1 MQTVKTNVIGVF
13 MMSAIVASCGGN
25 NDQLVGVFSDS
36 PVGGIN
42 FSTPTISGVTDAD
55 GSFRYRDGETVI
67 FSIGNL
73 ALPAVLAS
81 EMVTPLDMGIE
92 PDINDPSVVNI
103 ARLLQSL
110 DEDGNPDNGIL
121 ISEHAASAFPSLL
134 ITMLPTATPLRMRFT
149 RSMEM
154 AGPQ

>member
-1 MQTVKTNVIGVF
+1 MNIVKTKVIGVL
-13 MMSAIVASCGGN
+13 MMSAIVASCGGS

-42 FSTPTISGVTDAD
+42 FATQTISGVTDTD

-103 ARLLQSL
+103 ARLL
-110 DEDGNPDNGIL
+110 
-121 ISEHAASAFPSLL
+121 
-134 ITMLPTATPLRMRFT
+134 
-149 RSMEM
+149 
-154 AGPQ
+154 